1 MPTPPADLSD
11 ERTPLLPPP
20 PHLPRPVVSPPP
32 PRRTRSRTR
41 PHQHHEPRP
50 LPPRSEALSIPALA
64 CAAAALQAGHLP
76 STTQLL
82 ALADLLLESPFL
94 DNTAT
99 GTVWEPT
106 YGEGRLGTGGLSRE
120 GERVRL
126 AVRECVESARELVEG
141 RNPVVVERGE
151 GGKEQV
157 MVGVTGEGELG
168 DGWQEFWWRYRASE
182 VDVELPAPHLPVPD
196 RSSLQQAT
204 ASLAN
209 LVQLF
214 LTSPAL
220 QALVT
225 DLVLLIR
232 DTADVVLETA
242 QAKDQLGP
250 ETVDALE
257 RVVEVAAEGAVGAS
271 TVKAHDKDPAAMSSR
286 PGKGEGE
293 KEARAAGAG
302 ADEAW
307 DPPEVRA
314 SVAPP
319 LDDEVSAS
327 PRSTRRGDDSGGDE
341 VSAKVEQKEPQQ
353 LQDEF
358 VDRVKKIFLQ
368 LQAQPQYRRS
378 MQTLLALVRNYL
390 HTALDKAT
398 PHVHVEPAAASTTSS
413 SPSSPVPAHPAP
425 TDDVDPMH
433 LLLPLLE
440 PFTGGPGSL
449 IPLRRASQ
457 TLLLHLD
464 PSRTDTSPARLRDL
478 AQSLDALVEKA
489 LLEPGWVG
497 GAAAQRQV
505 AELHDGLRALARDYP
520 VLAQDVQRV
529 FACVAAALQT
539 LAGDELLARAVR
551 ALEELAGA
559 VGGWTVE
566 AAGTTARAASGE
578 GVAAVWGDVVEW
590 LVPRVLGVLKEIP
603 LPRFEFASPTVS
615 LAIDPPSL
623 LATSIIPSSIS
634 LQQSTSITYLPT
646 SGSASA
652 ALPISASHPAS
663 AALARAPVTARTAF
677 AASTLVHVEGV
688 QLEIKDV
695 GYYASYHTGI
705 PCIGDVT
712 ESGLLDLRF
721 GRPSASTGSSS
732 GSSSSSGASGGLGF
746 TLATSTPP
754 VSGARTLFTLE
765 RDSTAVA
772 LADFHLTPHA
782 SSHPWLVWLLRP
794 LLCVAVRKAVEYE
807 LREAVLEPGAEWV
820 GRVGFEVRERAEEL
834 RARAADEA
842 QEGRERVES
851 EMERVWRW
859 AKATWDVLAGQAIEE
874 EEGSVHESGSDAS
887 SATSDADADAHP
899 AWHLHLN
906 RHGVAVDLEA
916 ANGTVGIGSEGV
928 VLPAGDAPIPLP
940 EGRSPPKGLARAAR
954 DEVRHEV
961 DAGREAAKGTMRA
974 AGEVGEEA
982 DRWDERVRKEQRTRP
997 HSWRSAAFD
1006 LRHANT

>member
-1 MPTPPADLSD
+1 MPVAPSDLSG
-11 ERTPLLPPP
+11 ERTPLLPRP
-20 PHLPRPVVSPPP
+20 PHLPKPVVSPPP
-32 PRRTRSRTR
+32 PRRTRTRPR

-50 LPPRSEALSIPALA
+50 LPSRSEALSIPSLA
-64 CAAAALQAGHLP
+64 RAAAALQAGHLP
-76 STTQLL
+76 STSQLL

-94 DNTAT
+94 DNATT
-99 GTVWEPT
+99 GTMWEPT

-151 GGKEQV
+151 GDEER
-157 MVGVTGEGELG
+157 MAVGVTGEGELG
-168 DGWQEFWWRYRASE
+168 DGWQEFWWRYRASK
-182 VDVELPAPHLPVPD
+182 VDVELPAPHLPIPD

-204 ASLAN
+204 TSLVN

-220 QALVT
+220 RSLVI
-225 DLVLLIR
+225 DLVLLLR

-257 RVVEVAAEGAVGAS
+257 RVVEAAAEGAVGAS
-271 TVKAHDKDPAAMSSR
+271 AVKAHDIDSDAMSSK
-286 PGKGEGE
+286 PGASKGEE
-293 KEARAAGAG
+293 RAHAAGAQ
-302 ADEAW
+302 DEAQ
-307 DPPEVRA
+307 DPPEIPA
-314 SVAPP
+314 SLAPP
-319 LDDEVSAS
+319 VEDESAPS
-327 PRSTRRGDDSGGDE
+327 TGSTRRRASSSAEG
-341 VSAKVEQKEPQQ
+341 VAAKVEQKEPQQ
-353 LQDEF
+353 LRDEL
-358 VDRVKKIFLQ
+358 VDRVKKIFVQ
-368 LQAQPQYRRS
+368 LQAQPQYQRS
-378 MQTLLALVRNYL
+378 MQTLLDLVRNYVR
-390 HTALDKAT
+390 TAVDKAT
-398 PHVHVEPAAASTTSS
+398 PHVHVEPVASS
-413 SPSSPVPAHPAP
+413 SSTPSSPVAAHPAP
-425 TDDVDPMH
+425 SDDADPTH

-449 IPLRRASQ
+449 IPLRRA
-457 TLLLHLD
+457 THALLSHLD
-464 PSRTDTSPARLRDL
+464 PSRQDTSPSRLRDL
-478 AQSLDALVEKA
+478 AHALDAVVEKA

-505 AELHDGLRALARDYP
+505 GELHDGLRALARDYP

-529 FACVAAALQT
+529 FACVAAAMQV

-551 ALEELAGA
+551 AVEELAIA
-559 VGGWTVE
+559 TGGWTAE
-566 AAGTTARAASGE
+566 AAGTVARAAGGE

-623 LATSIIPSSIS
+623 LATSLIPSSIS
-634 LQQSTSITYLPT
+634 LQQSTSITYLPST
-646 SGSASA
+646 GSAST
-652 ALPISASHPAS
+652 ALPISASHPS
-663 AALARAPVTARTAF
+663 NPSLARAPAAARTAF
-677 AASTLVHVEGV
+677 AASTLVTVEGV

-705 PCIGDVT
+705 PCLGDVT

-721 GRPSASTGSSS
+721 GHPSASGGTSSS
-732 GSSSSSGASGGLGF
+732 GGGVDGGLGF
-746 TLATSTPP
+746 TIGTSTPP
-754 VSGARTLFTLE
+754 PPGARTLFTVQ
-765 RDSTAVA
+765 RQSTAVG
-772 LADFHLTPHA
+772 LADFHLTPHS

-794 LLCVAVRKAVEYE
+794 LLRVAVRKAVEYE

-834 RARAADEA
+834 RARAQDEA
-842 QEGRERVES
+842 REGRERVES
-851 EMERVWRW
+851 EMARVWRW
-859 AKATWDVLAGQAIEE
+859 ARAAWDVLAGRAVEDE
-874 EEGSVHESGSDAS
+874 ADESGSDAS
-887 SATSDADADAHP
+887 SATSVADADAHP

-916 ANGTVGIGSEGV
+916 ANGTAGVGSEGV
-928 VLPAGDAPIPLP
+928 VLPVGDAPIPLP
-940 EGRSPPKGLARAAR
+940 EGRSQPKGLARAAR

-961 DAGREAAKGTMRA
+961 EVGREAAKGTMRA
-974 AGEVGEEA
+974 VGEVGEEA
-982 DRWDERVRKEQRTRP
+982 DRWGERVRKEQRTRP
-997 HSWRSAAFD
+997 HSWRSSAFD
-1006 LRHANT
+1006 LRRSSA